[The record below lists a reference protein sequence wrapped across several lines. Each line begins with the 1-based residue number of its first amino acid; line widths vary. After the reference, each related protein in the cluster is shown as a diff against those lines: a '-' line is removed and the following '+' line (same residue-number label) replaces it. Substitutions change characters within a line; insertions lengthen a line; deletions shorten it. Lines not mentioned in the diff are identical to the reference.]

1 LGFLGIIKM
10 KNRTGWS
17 AVIAVF
23 LFAAIPFGAAA
34 KEQVRVP
41 DSLQEIKLSFAPLV
55 KKAAPAVVN
64 IFTKKNVRQH
74 SKPSLFR
81 DPFFEQFFGKGFGKP
96 RKSQKIQNSLGS
108 GVIVESNGVIVTN
121 YHVIAGADEITV
133 ALNDRREFEA
143 QVLLEDEDTDL
154 AILKIDA
161 KDEALPY
168 LEFED
173 SDTLEVG
180 DLVIAI
186 GNPFGVGQSVTSG
199 IVSALGRTT
208 GATADI
214 ESFIQTDAAINPG
227 NSGGALLTM
236 RGTLAGVNSAIFSKG
251 GGSLGIGFAIPA
263 NLVQSVMLNGLSAGR
278 VVRPWLGA
286 EGQSLTADMARSLGL
301 AKPQG
306 VLISRVSIHSAA
318 AKAGLQPNDIVISV
332 DGYDVVDERA
342 LRFRISTG
350 IVGETAELG
359 VIRDGQARDISVPLL
374 IAPEI
379 PTRDLV
385 ELGGEQPLAG
395 LTVGNLS
402 PAFALEIGLSAFE
415 EGVVIAK
422 IKRGSFGARHRL
434 APGDVVVGVN
444 GMAVKSPR
452 QLQQL
457 LLDAE
462 EGWDIQ
468 MRRRGRLARLKIS
481 R

>member
-1 LGFLGIIKM
+1 M
-10 KNRTGWS
+10 RNRIGWS
-17 AVIAVF
+17 IFCAVF
-23 LFAAIPFGAAA
+23 LFAVTPFEVTA
-34 KEQVRVP
+34 KEQVRIP
-41 DSLQEIKLSFAPLV
+41 TSKQEINLSFAPLV

-64 IFTKKNVRQH
+64 IFTKKKVRQQ
-74 SKPSLFR
+74 SSPSLFR
-81 DPFFEQFFGKGFGKP
+81 DPFFEQFFGKGFGAP
-96 RKSQKIQNSLGS
+96 RKNKKVQNSLGS
-108 GVIVESNGVIVTN
+108 GVIVESDGVIITN

-133 ALNDRREFEA
+133 ALSDRREFEA

-154 AILKIDA
+154 AVLKIDA
-161 KDEALPY
+161 EGEALPF

-251 GGSLGIGFAIPA
+251 GGSLGIGFAIPS

-286 EGQSLTADMARSLGL
+286 EGQSLNADMARSLGL
-301 AKPQG
+301 DKPQG
-306 VLISRVSIHSAA
+306 VLISRIASHGAA
-318 AKAGLQPNDIVISV
+318 AEAGLKINDIVVSV
-332 DGYDVVDERA
+332 DGYEVVDERA

-350 IVGETAELG
+350 IVGETATLG
-359 VIRDGQARDISVPLL
+359 IIREGRLREISVPLL

-379 PTRDLV
+379 PERNLV

-402 PAFALEIGLSAFE
+402 PAFALEMGLSAFE

-422 IKRGSFGARHRL
+422 IRRGSFGARHRL
-434 APGDVVVGVN
+434 APGDVIVSIN
-444 GMAVKSPR
+444 GTPVTSPG

-457 LLDAE
+457 LLDVE

-468 MRRRGRLARLKIS
+468 MRRRGRLARLRIS